1 MARTPVLAA
10 GGILVRSGSQ
20 PLIAIVQRRKDNCWV
35 LPKGKLK
42 PRESVLAAAKR
53 EVVEETGHSVIV
65 HEFLGTMTYEAGGRP
80 KIVKF
85 WRMQPKE
92 APPRKLMRDVK
103 AVEWLPPETAIRKLS
118 LPHERLFLTE
128 VASDAVT
135 LLAAPANTTAL
146 AKVEAPAPSKQRSRV
161 RTSHPPA
168 VTARTKVVAPST
180 HHAPLQLPHRLLHW
194 LQRITP
200 LGMRRD

>member
-42 PRESVLAAAKR
+42 PSESVLAAAKR
-53 EVVEETGHSVIV
+53 EVMEETGHSVIV
-65 HEFLGTMTYEAGGRP
+65 HEFLGTMTYNTGGRP
-80 KIVKF
+80 KVVKF

-92 APPRKLMRDVK
+92 QPPRKLMRDVK
-103 AVEWLPPETAIRKLS
+103 AVDWLPPASAVRKLS
-118 LPHERLFLTE
+118 LPHERLFLAE
-128 VASDAVT
+128 VAPDA
-135 LLAAPANTTAL
+135 LKLAAPANTTAL
-146 AKVEAPAPSKQRSRV
+146 ARPDVTPKPARGRA
-161 RTSHPPA
+161 SHLPPVA
-168 VTARTKVVAPST
+168 TRTKVAAPSM

-200 LGMRRD
+200 LGMQRD